1 MNISGNG
8 QVLAATTTQLWRK
21 WQDARES
28 WQDRKSEEFERKFL
42 VELQAGVDRAAPV
55 LDKLAQILN
64 QAREDCE

>member
-8 QVLAATTTQLWRK
+8 QALAGTTTRLWRK

-28 WQDRKSEEFERKFL
+28 WRDQKSDEFEQKFL
-42 VELQAGVDRAAPV
+42 MELQAGVERAAPV